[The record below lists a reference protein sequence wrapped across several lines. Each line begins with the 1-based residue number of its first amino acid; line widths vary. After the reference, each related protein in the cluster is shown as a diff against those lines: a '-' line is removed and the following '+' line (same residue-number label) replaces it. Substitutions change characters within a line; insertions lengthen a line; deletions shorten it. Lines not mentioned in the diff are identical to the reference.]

1 MKRWLELSPLYQTA
15 ARTGSKL
22 YPSNM
27 QRMLIKDLIQAVFL
41 VYRETRA
48 SERRALWA
56 GSRGRGGVYNKEELS

>member
-15 ARTGSKL
+15 ARIGSKL

-27 QRMLIKDLIQAVFL
+27 QRMLIKDLIHAVFL

-48 SERRALWA
+48 SERRLCGRGA
-56 GSRGRGGVYNKEELS
+56 RGRAGVYNKK

>member
-27 QRMLIKDLIQAVFL
+27 QRMLIKDLIL

-56 GSRGRGGVYNKEELS
+56 GSRGRGGVYNKKELS